1 MNLREFIKKALH
13 ESVNNKKIWYHGT
26 ADSRNLEAA
35 GGFHDKITSVEYVEN
50 PDEYFKH
57 LANLQS
63 ARTEGNEKTYF
74 QLLDKTSEYL
84 KRFSYNSPVFL
95 TDVHSVAKTYANPK
109 RAFDYQGAIEK
120 VYQVEVECNNVVTII
135 ATGDRFRFI
144 GIDKVKSGF
153 INAGV
158 PENTINRLI
167 EMFNYTVSD
176 NKGIKTDTIA
186 AIGKWLNFDCIDVVG
201 VLDSYQGGTTKSTVR
216 MVLNPSKIK
225 LL

>member
-1 MNLREFIKKALH
+1 MKLQEFIKKALH

-35 GGFHDKITSVEYVEN
+35 GGFHDKITSVGYLEN
-50 PDEYFKH
+50 PDEYLMH
-57 LANLQS
+57 MEELNA
-63 ARTEGNEKTYF
+63 ARAEGDEKKYF
-74 QLLDKTSEYL
+74 QLLDKTSEHV
-84 KRFSYNSPVFL
+84 KRFSYHSPVFL
-95 TDVHSVAKTYANPK
+95 TDIYSVAKTYADPN
-109 RAFDYQGAIEK
+109 RAFDYQGAVEK
-120 VYQVEVECNNVVTII
+120 VYKVEVECNNVATII

-158 PENTINRLI
+158 PENVINKLI

-186 AIGKWLNFDCIDVVG
+186 AIGKWLDFDCIDVVG